1 MNEHDDTSPA
11 ALLLEGLRPAAPSAE
26 LMQRL
31 LAARPALQRPGA
43 KEKAKV
49 VSFLPLL
56 ARAAVV
62 ASIAGTATWY
72 LMADRPA
79 LETASTPPTAA
90 GPAAA
95 ASPQQS
101 LQRLLGMSDLGFARD
116 AQHRPVRLMRATWL
130 DDNTYIPSN
139 GAPPVRESRV
149 RDEIVPVVL
158 NTY

>member
-1 MNEHDDTSPA
+1 MNEHDDTCPA
-11 ALLLEGLRPAAPSAE
+11 AVLLEGLRPAAPSAD

-31 LAARPALQRPGA
+31 FAARPAIQRQGA
-43 KEKAKV
+43 RAKV
-49 VSFLPLL
+49 LTFLPLL

-62 ASIAGTATWY
+62 AAIAGTATWY
-72 LMADRPA
+72 LMADRGTQGVSLIPV
-79 LETASTPPTAA
+79 TAA

-95 ASPQQS
+95 ATPQQS

-116 AQHRPVRLMRATWL
+116 AQQRPVRLMRATWL
-130 DDNTYIPSN
+130 DDNTYAPAN
-139 GAPPVRESRV
+139 GAPPVREARL

>member
-1 MNEHDDTSPA
+1 
-11 ALLLEGLRPAAPSAE
+11 
-26 LMQRL
+26 MQRL
-31 LAARPALQRPGA
+31 LAARPVLQRPGA
-43 KEKAKV
+43 REKAKV

-62 ASIAGTATWY
+62 ATLAGTATWY
-72 LMADRPA
+72 LMADRP
-79 LETASTPPTAA
+79 LPVTASITPPAA
-90 GPAAA
+90 GSAVAGP
-95 ASPQQS
+95 PQQS

-116 AQHRPVRLMRATWL
+116 AQQRPVRLMRATWL